1 MSDTVRAMSNARRRR
16 QRTALSAIV
25 SVISLAGCAWW
36 ASRQQAPT
44 IPTSAGALSWLALA
58 LATYAVI
65 MVARGARWHAI
76 LRHAGVEHR
85 TADAY
90 GLTTVGY
97 MGNAVLPARG
107 GEILRIVLLGQ
118 RSPARH
124 AEILGT
130 IVPERLLDAGTLV
143 VLFAALTFAGA
154 DGLPAGNGPAIA
166 ALAALVVGFVALV
179 AYWRLR
185 IAGRF
190 QRFADRARPFIRASR
205 LLLDREGAA
214 LAALT
219 LAIWL
224 VEGLVLTFVAL
235 ALDIHIGIGGA
246 VAAVV
251 FASIAAIVP
260 AGPGYIGTFDAAALF
275 AFHALDVTGGTAVS
289 LLLLYR
295 AIVFVPVTVTGL
307 VLVVARYGGLGM
319 LRRRGRPEPEPEP
332 ERPAGHTEG

>member
-1 MSDTVRAMSNARRRR
+1 MSNARRRR
-16 QRTALSAIV
+16 QRTALGATV
-25 SVISLAGCAWW
+25 SLISLAGCAWW
-36 ASRQQAPT
+36 ASRQQAPA
-44 IPTSAGALSWLALA
+44 IPSSAGALGWLAVA
-58 LATYAVI
+58 LATYASI
-65 MVARGARWHAI
+65 MVARGWRWHAI
-76 LRHAGVEHR
+76 LRHARVEHR
-85 TADAY
+85 RSDAY

-124 AEILGT
+124 SEILGT
-130 IVPERLLDAGTLV
+130 IVPERLLDAATLV
-143 VLFAALTFAGA
+143 ALFSGLSFAGA
-154 DGLPAGNGPAIA
+154 EGLPGGDGPAIA
-166 ALAALVVGFVALV
+166 ALAGLAAAGVALV
-179 AYWRLR
+179 TYWRLR

-219 LAIWL
+219 VGIWL

-235 ALDIHIGIGGA
+235 ALDIHLGVGGA

-295 AIVFVPVTVTGL
+295 AIVFIPVTVAGL
-307 VLVVARYGGLGM
+307 VLVVVRYGGLAT
-319 LRRRGRPEPEPEP
+319 LRRRGRPAPEPSVQRDKEKVKH
-332 ERPAGHTEG
+332 EQVG